1 MDPKNVF
8 SQKSPIFWNFE
19 ASSRILTSNRSFC
32 PAPIYRDI
40 YFALK
45 CLPAQCAT
53 QDRVPT
59 SLRDKGDGET
69 DPTKIRYRMKI
80 FAKLSKTFKGQS
92 TCKLHCIRKFF
103 KTLSSRNVSW
113 ICILKKLK
121 TYWDNDSA
129 FWKGNIHNSDSD
141 KDIFWWLNQT
151 NLFWP
156 ILQLNNVLHFD
167 HIEIPRIISFW

>member
-1 MDPKNVF
+1 MLDFVGFRQYLDMTGYQPH
-8 SQKSPIFWNFE
+8 SE
-19 ASSRILTSNRSFC
+19 AR
-32 PAPIYRDI
+32 
-40 YFALK
+40 
-45 CLPAQCAT
+45 
-53 QDRVPT
+53 
-59 SLRDKGDGET
+59 GGGET
-69 DPTKIRYRMKI
+69 DRIRYRMKV

-129 FWKGNIHNSDSD
+129 IWEGNIHNADSD

-167 HIEIPRIISFW
+167 HIEIPRIILFDKMFHNMPFTRIQFEYYNFVAIFSNMGK

>member
-1 MDPKNVF
+1 MLDFVGFRKYLDMTEYQPH
-8 SQKSPIFWNFE
+8 SE
-19 ASSRILTSNRSFC
+19 ARE
-32 PAPIYRDI
+32 
-40 YFALK
+40 
-45 CLPAQCAT
+45 
-53 QDRVPT
+53 
-59 SLRDKGDGET
+59 DGET
-69 DPTKIRYRMKI
+69 DQIRYRMKV
-80 FAKLSKTFKGQS
+80 FAKMSKTFKGQS

-129 FWKGNIHNSDSD
+129 FWKGNIHNADSD

-167 HIEIPRIISFW
+167 HIEIPRIILFHKMFHNILLTGIQFGYYNFVQ

>member
-1 MDPKNVF
+1 
-8 SQKSPIFWNFE
+8 
-19 ASSRILTSNRSFC
+19 
-32 PAPIYRDI
+32 
-40 YFALK
+40 
-45 CLPAQCAT
+45 
-53 QDRVPT
+53 
-59 SLRDKGDGET
+59 
-69 DPTKIRYRMKI
+69 MKV

-129 FWKGNIHNSDSD
+129 FWKGNIHNADSD

-151 NLFWP
+151 NLFCP

-167 HIEIPRIISFW
+167 HIEIPRIILFDKMFHNMPFTRIQFEYYNFVAIFSNMGK